1 MNTTTWK
8 NCSSCKQ
15 PITLRSK
22 YYVCSVSSCNV
33 RNTNYVFCSIPCFD
47 KHVPVER
54 HKSAGA
60 IEEVAPAT
68 LEAQNK
74 HASAPNKQVAAPKGQ
89 RRIIGTQQS
98 KPSNKQISKGGDILV
113 IASRFKEFISQQ
125 SEFNT
130 SASVMNALSDHLRHV
145 AMQAIDNAREDGRRT
160 VMEQDVKFLDKLN
173 LNI

>member
-1 MNTTTWK
+1 MSSTTWK

-15 PITLRSK
+15 PITLSSK
-22 YYVCSVSSCNV
+22 YYICSVSSCNV

-47 KHVPVER
+47 KHVPLER

-60 IEEVAPAT
+60 IEEIAPST
-68 LEAQNK
+68 LETVNK
-74 HASAPNKQVAAPKGQ
+74 HASAPKGQ
-89 RRIIGTQQS
+89 RRIIGSQQS
-98 KPSNKQISKGGDILV
+98 KPSNKQMSKGGDILV
-113 IASRFKEFISQQ
+113 IASRFKDFITQQ

-145 AMQAIDNAREDGRRT
+145 AMQAIDNAREDGRKT

>member
-1 MNTTTWK
+1 MSSTTWK

-15 PITLRSK
+15 PITLNSK
-22 YYVCSVSSCNV
+22 YYTCSVSSCNV

-60 IEEVAPAT
+60 IEEVAPA
-68 LEAQNK
+68 LIEASNK
-74 HASAPNKQVAAPKGQ
+74 HASAPSKQVAAPKGQ
-89 RRIIGTQQS
+89 RRIIGFQQS

-113 IASRFKEFISQQ
+113 IASRFKDFITQQ

-145 AMQAIDNAREDGRRT
+145 AMQAIDNARADGRKT